1 MKNIIVGGCSFTDK
15 HFPTTAMPVRQMPE
29 PLDFK
34 MWPEVI
40 GEKMRWDLDGAAEL
54 ITDTT
59 ARHTS
64 FGQEIHRNNHFQSV
78 LDALSV
84 NDPDFTLIQQTL
96 EPTMK
101 LRLAVSEVASSPETK
116 LLSVHDVAPNLRPFI
131 EPVEPLPNLDQRLAR
146 SAFVNANGD
155 PIVFF
160 HGAAVDFNRN
170 FNHEKM
176 IVFGN
181 LPYNISTQI
190 LIKWI
195 RYNNLNNIFK
205 KFILMFQ
212 KEVAERIIAETHE
225 KNYGRLAVLSSW
237 KLNIKKVTDVLPNS
251 FYPIPKVKSTV
262 LLIEPK
268 NEYFN
273 LKNMKNLEHITN
285 IFFNQRRKM
294 IKKPLNIIFKNV
306 NEISKKLNININDR
320 PQNLS
325 SLKYFEICK
334 EYESLNL

>member
-1 MKNIIVGGCSFTDK
+1 MKIKFPKKSLGQNFLTDKNILNIIINAGDIKKNDTVLEVGPGTGNLTEKILSKNPKKIFAIEKDK
-15 HFPTTAMPVRQMPE
+15 SLT
-29 PLDFK
+29 K
-34 MWPEVI
+34 
-40 GEKMRWDLDGAAEL
+40 
-54 ITDTT
+54 
-59 ARHTS
+59 
-64 FGQEIHRNNHFQSV
+64 
-78 LDALSV
+78 
-84 NDPDFTLIQQTL
+84 
-96 EPTMK
+96 K
-101 LRLAVSEVASSPETK
+101 L
-116 LLSVHDVAPNLRPFI
+116 
-131 EPVEPLPNLDQRLAR
+131 
-146 SAFVNANGD
+146 
-155 PIVFF
+155 
-160 HGAAVDFNRN
+160 
-170 FNHEKM
+170 HEKFKEKIILINDDILKIDEKKYSNEPM

-212 KEVAERIIAETHE
+212 KEVAERIIAKINS
-225 KNYGRLAVLSSW
+225 KNYGRLSVLSSW
-237 KLNIKKVTDVLPNS
+237 KLKIKKVADVSPNS
-251 FYPIPKVKSTV
+251 FYPIPKVKSSV

-268 NEYFN
+268 SEYFN
-273 LKNMKNLEHITN
+273 LKNPKNLEHITN

-334 EYESLNL
+334 EYENLVS

>member
-1 MKNIIVGGCSFTDK
+1 MKIKHPKKSLGQNFLTDKNIVNIIINTGNIKKNDIVLEVGSGTGNLTEKILSKNPKKLFAVEKDK
-15 HFPTTAMPVRQMPE
+15 SLA
-29 PLDFK
+29 K
-34 MWPEVI
+34 
-40 GEKMRWDLDGAAEL
+40 
-54 ITDTT
+54 
-59 ARHTS
+59 
-64 FGQEIHRNNHFQSV
+64 
-78 LDALSV
+78 
-84 NDPDFTLIQQTL
+84 
-96 EPTMK
+96 K
-101 LRLAVSEVASSPETK
+101 L
-116 LLSVHDVAPNLRPFI
+116 
-131 EPVEPLPNLDQRLAR
+131 
-146 SAFVNANGD
+146 
-155 PIVFF
+155 
-160 HGAAVDFNRN
+160 
-170 FNHEKM
+170 HEKFREKIILINDDILKIDEKKYSKDPM

-190 LIKWI
+190 LVKWI
-195 RYNNLNNIFK
+195 KYSNLNNIFK

-212 KEVAERIIAETHE
+212 KEVAERIIAETND
-225 KNYGRLAVLSSW
+225 KNYGRLAVFSSW
-237 KLNIKKVTDVLPNS
+237 KLKIEKVIDVSPNS

-273 LKNMKNLEHITN
+273 LKNPKNLEHITN

-334 EYESLNL
+334 EYESLDS